1 MIDADDSDSSL
12 GDHYNPGRVKSMVV
26 PAATWPT
33 FIALSFLVGILI
45 CLAQLCLARRIL
57 RAKADVPIF
66 NQQLVLCLVVSGMS
80 SNRSCRCYQV
90 KKPFVSSEGALYVIL
105 PYDYPPATGP

>member
-1 MIDADDSDSSL
+1 MHLCWMIRSDQIFRFDDSERSL

-26 PAATWPT
+26 PAAIWPT
-33 FIALSFLVGILI
+33 FIAFSLLVGILV

-57 RAKADVPIF
+57 RAKTDVPIF

-80 SNRSCRCYQV
+80 SNKSCRCYQV
-90 KKPFVSSEGALYVIL
+90 KVGI
-105 PYDYPPATGP
+105 